1 MLSGLRIPL
10 QFGHGGSGGEYLC
23 AALGVVV
30 VLVVGTIWRRR
41 SLSAA
46 ALESSE
52 RHAKV
57 SAE

>member
-1 MLSGLRIPL
+1 M
-10 QFGHGGSGGEYLC
+10 
-23 AALGVVV
+23 LGVVV
-30 VLVVGTIWRRR
+30 VLLVGSIWRRR
-41 SLSAA
+41 RMHAA